1 LVDRHLRDDL
11 EIGLCRTVIR
21 LGLGSSGNAQHR
33 QCRNGESGSGL
44 LHLNTHVCFTY
55 QFVISFRNLSG

>member
-1 LVDRHLRDDL
+1 MPDAFYRT
-11 EIGLCRTVIR
+11 GSGRTVIR
-21 LGLGSSGNAQHR
+21 LGLGAPGNAQHR
-33 QCRNGESGSGL
+33 QCRHGESGCGF